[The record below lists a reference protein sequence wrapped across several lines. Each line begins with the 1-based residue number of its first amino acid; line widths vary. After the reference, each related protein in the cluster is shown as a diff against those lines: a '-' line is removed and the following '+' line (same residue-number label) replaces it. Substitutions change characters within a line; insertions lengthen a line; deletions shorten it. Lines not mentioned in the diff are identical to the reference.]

1 MGQKLFQRKLVLLAV
16 LKVLRDRYFAADYW
30 SVRRIRDGIG
40 SQNHRAGKDE
50 RRGEEAKR
58 RRGEEAKSGR
68 GEEWKLEPSRWEKRS
83 GRGQNG
89 FGWVG
94 LHIARKLIFVHGV
107 RFAALLGIGQGSVL
121 ELGFVNVKW
130 YLAK

>member
-58 RRGEEAKSGR
+58 RRGEEAKRRRVEEAKSGN
-68 GEEWKLEPSRWEKRS
+68 LSRAAGKSEAGAVRMAL
-83 GRGQNG
+83 G
-89 FGWVG
+89 G
-94 LHIARKLIFVHGV
+94 LDCI
-107 RFAALLGIGQGSVL
+107 LLG
-121 ELGFVNVKW
+121 N
-130 YLAK
+130 

>member
-50 RRGEEAKR
+50 RRGEE
-58 RRGEEAKSGR
+58 
-68 GEEWKLEPSRWEKRS
+68 W
-83 GRGQNG
+83 
-89 FGWVG
+89 F
-94 LHIARKLIFVHGV
+94 
-107 RFAALLGIGQGSVL
+107 
-121 ELGFVNVKW
+121 
-130 YLAK
+130 